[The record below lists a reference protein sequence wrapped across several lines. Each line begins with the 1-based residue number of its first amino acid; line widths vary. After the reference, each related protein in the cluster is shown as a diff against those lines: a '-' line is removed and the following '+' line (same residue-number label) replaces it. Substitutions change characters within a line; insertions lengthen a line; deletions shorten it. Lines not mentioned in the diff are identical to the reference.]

1 MIDLILYTFSLM
13 LFIGSAAA
21 IAWALNKVLTFHL
34 EGMERVR
41 KINEREKASK

>member
-13 LFIGSAAA
+13 LFIGSAGA
-21 IAWALNKVLTFHL
+21 IAWALDKVLTFHL

-41 KINEREKASK
+41 KLSEREKAGK